1 VKRSP
6 LLVLAVLITACSRGN
21 SSDDVPPL
29 PEQTAETANALMS
42 EADRAAGNAA
52 ARSATAGAAARSSQ
66 ASVNEVTP

>member
-1 VKRSP
+1 M
-6 LLVLAVLITACSRGN
+6 LVLTVLITACSGSN

-52 ARSATAGAAARSSQ
+52 ARSATADAAARSSQ